1 MRVNT
6 RDINSTST
14 VSSSSGR
21 GHVESLFTNEE
32 QKKNPRDVFDTFA
45 THSALVHY
53 VTDTDSWVEM
63 AAATVAF
70 LRNRVKNCFLFSVFA
85 KSSEELLLVHLAK
98 SASCFSKPEE
108 KTIYCRSV
116 GLGFIAIIFHHFQSR
131 TQQLGLYEFSYN

>member
-21 GHVESLFTNEE
+21 GHVESLFINEE
-32 QKKNPRDVFDTFA
+32 QKKVPRDVFDTFA
-45 THSALVHY
+45 THSDLVHY

-70 LRNRVKNCFLFSVFA
+70 LRNRVKNCFLFIFHRVRHASQNLKKTFIVGVFA
-85 KSSEELLLVHLAK
+85 WGSS
-98 SASCFSKPEE
+98 
-108 KTIYCRSV
+108 R
-116 GLGFIAIIFHHFQSR
+116 
-131 TQQLGLYEFSYN
+131 